1 MLYAVRIYGLCQ
13 VKEVKNILCN
23 HTTLVVPAL
32 NGFYGLIL
40 DVFIL
45 ILRVVPKRESLAV
58 KVQGMC
64 HTTRC

>member
-40 DVFIL
+40 DVFKL
-45 ILRVVPKRESLAV
+45 
-58 KVQGMC
+58 
-64 HTTRC
+64 